1 MKKLAPQ
8 AFAFDQKLP
17 GRYEPM
23 NDTIITAAL
32 FGSGG
37 GCQRFFRT
45 RMVLG
50 VLLAMGALS
59 CAPMG
64 EFLSASQRHA
74 YRSDDYVIYP
84 LRGAESTAD
93 LAQEFLQDRSKA
105 WIIEDANPGNRFQ
118 GGDYVVIPL
127 REDHRGGLSA
137 DGFQT
142 VPILTYH
149 RFAETCS
156 SPLCM
161 PAQIFDRQMRFL
173 KENGY
178 HVITPDDLLDFLY
191 YRRGLPRKSVMIT
204 VDDGYR
210 SAYDI
215 AYPILKNYGFKATMM
230 IYTSFVGV
238 SKQAITW
245 DQLRKLRAEGFTIG
259 SHTIFHS
266 DLTNL
271 RQGESQ
277 EAFVQRIL
285 QELHGS
291 KRILDQKIG
300 QDTYI
305 LAYPFGYYDQRVVEM
320 ARQAGYKMA
329 VSVARGGNPFFANTL
344 SLKRDQ
350 ILARDMATF
359 KSRLKTFEKLP
370 LK

>member
-1 MKKLAPQ
+1 MKKSEYQ
-8 AFAFDQKLP
+8 AIAFDQRLP
-17 GRYEPM
+17 SRYGPM
-23 NDTIITAAL
+23 NGTTITAAL
-32 FGSGG
+32 FGSEAG
-37 GCQRFFRT
+37 RRIFMTT
-45 RMVLG
+45 RLVLG

-59 CAPMG
+59 CTSMV
-64 EFLSASQRHA
+64 EFLAAPQKRL

-84 LRGAESTAD
+84 LDGMESTAD
-93 LAQEFLQDRSKA
+93 LAQRFLQDRRKA
-105 WIIEDANPGNRFQ
+105 WIIEEANPGNRLQ
-118 GGDYVVIPL
+118 RGDYVVIPL
-127 REDHRGGLSA
+127 REDHKGGLSA

-156 SPLCM
+156 SPLCI

-210 SAYDI
+210 SVYDI
-215 AYPILKNYGFKATMM
+215 AYPILKRYDFKATMM

-245 DQLRKLRAEGFTIG
+245 DQLRQLRAEGFAIG

-271 RQGESQ
+271 REGEN
-277 EAFVQRIL
+277 EDAFAQRVF
-285 QELHGS
+285 QELDGS

-305 LAYPFGYYDQRVVEM
+305 LAYPFGYYDRRVMEM
-320 ARQAGYKMA
+320 ARRAGYKMA
-329 VSVARGGNPFFANTL
+329 LSVTRGGNPFFANTL